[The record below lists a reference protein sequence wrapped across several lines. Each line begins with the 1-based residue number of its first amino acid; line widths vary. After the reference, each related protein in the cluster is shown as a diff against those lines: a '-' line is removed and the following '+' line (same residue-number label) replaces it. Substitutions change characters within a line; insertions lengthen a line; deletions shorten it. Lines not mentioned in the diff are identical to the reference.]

1 MPKAIVNNG
10 AEVKVDGK
18 QYTCRILN
26 ETVLLEGDVAK
37 EYSHKDFLSLIKSKS
52 FQVLSIDN

>member
-1 MPKAIVNNG
+1 MVRPIVNNG

-26 ETVLLEGDVAK
+26 ETVLLEGDVAIRI
-37 EYSHKDFLSLIKSKS
+37 S
-52 FQVLSIDN
+52 